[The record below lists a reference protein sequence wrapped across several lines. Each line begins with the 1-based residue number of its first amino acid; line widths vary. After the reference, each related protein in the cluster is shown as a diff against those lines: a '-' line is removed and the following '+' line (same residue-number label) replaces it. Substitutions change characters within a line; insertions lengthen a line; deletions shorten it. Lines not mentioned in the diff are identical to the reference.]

1 MTNLV
6 KGGYSVTLY
15 LDRVDAMA
23 QSRRKTKSVSQ
34 NKKPPTA
41 KRSRSAN
48 SPANRLMGSVKIVG
62 DLEESNRFIAEL
74 CKQAI
79 DKSAKD
85 LE

>member
-1 MTNLV
+1 MT
-6 KGGYSVTLY
+6 
-15 LDRVDAMA
+15 
-23 QSRRKTKSVSQ
+23 QSKRKTKSVAQ
-34 NKKPPTA
+34 NKKQQSTA
-41 KRSRSAN
+41 KSSRNADN
-48 SPANRLMGSVKIVG
+48 PANRLMGSVKIVG